1 MNTKPPS
8 DFCKGSCPKK
18 NRAENEM
25 KSALKKGESK
35 TWISISNNFE
45 KRGMRQ
51 AKKENYKYE
60 KLDNPQ

>member
-1 MNTKPPS
+1 
-8 DFCKGSCPKK
+8 
-18 NRAENEM
+18 M

-35 TWISISNNFE
+35 TWFSISNNFE